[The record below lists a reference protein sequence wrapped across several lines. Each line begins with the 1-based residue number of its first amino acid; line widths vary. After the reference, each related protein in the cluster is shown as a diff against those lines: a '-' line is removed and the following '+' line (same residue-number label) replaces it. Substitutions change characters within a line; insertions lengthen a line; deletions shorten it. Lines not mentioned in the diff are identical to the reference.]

1 MRLTL
6 GGTGN
11 SQHLVPTDQKQTL
24 LKYLFI
30 QMECCEQQ
38 TLETFI
44 ESDRLKKDDNLFYKL
59 LTQIVEAFTYIHDRG
74 LVHRDI
80 KPANIFLDFKQDI
93 KLGDFGLATT
103 NGLLSE
109 KNMSE
114 AEDADEA
121 GAGTPLYMS
130 PEQQR
135 GDKCSCAADMYSLG
149 IVIFEMVYG
158 RFNSLHERMQ
168 KIKDMR
174 ESIKFPPDFDK
185 RAGTLATVSKD
196 LIRKLLHH
204 DPMQRPTSKEVYLEL
219 QDKLYEEMMDGNEY
233 TKIIKFLFSAKN
245 VFTGSTPFQ
254 ILKNTASN
262 QGFNL

>member
-1 MRLTL
+1 
-6 GGTGN
+6 
-11 SQHLVPTDQKQTL
+11 
-24 LKYLFI
+24 
-30 QMECCEQQ
+30 MECCEQQ

-44 ESDRLKKDDNLFYKL
+44 ESDKLKKDDNLFYKL

-74 LVHRDI
+74 LIHRDI

-109 KNMSE
+109 KE
-114 AEDADEA
+114 AETQENEDA

-135 GDKCSCAADMYSLG
+135 GDKCTCAADMYSLG

-168 KIKDMR
+168 KIRDMR
-174 ESIKFPPDFDK
+174 ESIKFPADFDK
-185 RAGTLATVSKD
+185 RAGSLATVSKD

-204 DPMQRPTSKEVYLEL
+204 DPTQRPTSKEVYLDL
-219 QDKLYEEMMDGNEY
+219 QDKLYEEMMDANEY
-233 TKIIKFLFSAKN
+233 TKIIKFLFSDKN
-245 VFTGSTPFQ
+245 VFSGSTST
-254 ILKNTASN
+254 ISLKGTPAS
-262 QGFNL
+262 QAFHL